1 MSGVPRLGRWW
12 AFLGI
17 VAQAAASGALW
28 AQIPTPGPPSAML
41 PSRVVAVRL
50 AEEIRLD
57 GRLDDSAWS
66 TADSLTGLVQREPRE
81 GMPST
86 ERTVVRVL
94 RTRTDVFVGVR
105 ADDRSPALIRAS
117 QLRRDADLTVD
128 DYVTLLFDS
137 FHDRRGAFLFRTN
150 PNGAMWD
157 AQLDGFEDL
166 NENWNGIW
174 DVAVAR
180 DSTGWTAEFRIPF
193 RTLRF
198 HGGGATLGFNVE
210 RFIRRKNEE
219 ALWRSFRRTQGLL
232 QLTEEGELAE
242 LGGASRGHGLD
253 LYPYALVRGNTDDH
267 DPSGASLGG
276 GGASAKAGLDAKL
289 AVSPTLTADLTVNT
303 DFAQVEA
310 DSQVI
315 NLTRFP
321 VFFPE
326 KREFFLESS
335 GIFDFGTAERLQVFY
350 SRRIGLRDNVPV
362 PILAGGRL
370 YGKAGP
376 WALGVLDARTG
387 SGDEMNNLALR
398 VKHDLFDRSSV
409 GAVATLRTG
418 PGVAGA
424 DWTAGVD
431 GQFPLIVRA
440 QNVVP
445 AFWIAGTRAADQD
458 ETPLAWRI
466 STDFPNDLFDNF
478 ISLYRIDAG
487 FSPPLG
493 FVRRAGIWETT
504 GHVDFMPRP
513 HRLGIRQL
521 DFELPDWDIIAGEG
535 GSLLRSASWETAQIE
550 IRPLGATFES
560 GASLAL
566 NLQRF
571 LDAPAD
577 SFEVFRGASV
587 APGRYWWTR
596 GEVQFTSSPA
606 HALSLSSLLGVGGFY
621 NGTNIEAT
629 LGATWRHG
637 GHLSVGAEV
646 AASAVRL
653 SLSRFH
659 TVQASTRVEYALNTR
674 TSFQGFAQINN
685 GDQRIDFN
693 LRFHWSRVIGDDLY
707 LVWNSGYTIDPGA
720 PHRFPSARAL
730 GHPLN
735 GALIIKGV
743 HRIAL

>member
-1 MSGVPRLGRWW
+1 
-12 AFLGI
+12 
-17 VAQAAASGALW
+17 
-28 AQIPTPGPPSAML
+28 
-41 PSRVVAVRL
+41 VRL

-57 GRLDDSAWS
+57 GRLDDPAWS
-66 TADSLTGLVQREPRE
+66 TADSVTQLVQREPSE

-86 ERTVVRVL
+86 ERTVVRAL
-94 RTRTDVFVGVR
+94 RTRTALFVGVR
-105 ADDRSPALIRAS
+105 ADDRSATLIRAS

-128 DYVTLLFDS
+128 DYVTLLLDS

-157 AQLDGFEDL
+157 AQLEGFEDL

-242 LGGASRGHGLD
+242 LGGASRGHGLEF
-253 LYPYALVRGNTDDH
+253 YPYALARGNTDDH
-267 DPSGASLGG
+267 DPSGTSLGG
-276 GGASAKAGLDAKL
+276 GGASVKAGLDAKL

-335 GIFDFGTAERLQVFY
+335 GIFDFGTTERVQVFY

-362 PILAGGRL
+362 PILAGVRL

-387 SGDEMNNLALR
+387 SGDEMNNLAVR

-418 PGVAGA
+418 PGVSGSE
-424 DWTAGVD
+424 WTAGVD

-445 AFWIAGTRAADQD
+445 AFWIAGTHAAEEG
-458 ETPLAWRI
+458 ETPLAWRL

-478 ISLYRIDAG
+478 ISLYRIDTG
-487 FSPPLG
+487 FAPALG
-493 FVRRAGIWETT
+493 FVRRSGIWETT

-513 HRLGIRQL
+513 HLLGIRQL
-521 DFELPDWDIIAGEG
+521 DFEVPDWDIIAGEE
-535 GSLLRSASWETAQIE
+535 GSLLRPSSWETAQFE
-550 IRPLGATFES
+550 VRPIGVTFES
-560 GASLAL
+560 GASLEL
-566 NLQRF
+566 NIQRF

-577 SFEVFRGASV
+577 SFEVFRGTSV

-596 GEVQFTSSPA
+596 GEVQLTTSPA
-606 HALSLSSLLGVGGFY
+606 HALGLTSLLGVGGFY
-621 NGTNIEAT
+621 DGTNVEAT
-629 LGATWRHG
+629 VGVTWRQG
-637 GHLSVGAEV
+637 GHLSIGTEV
-646 AASAVRL
+646 AGSAVHLPLTRFHAIQASAR
-653 SLSRFH
+653 
-659 TVQASTRVEYALNTR
+659 AEYAFNTR
-674 TSFQGFAQINN
+674 TSFQGFVQVNN
-685 GDQRIDFN
+685 EDQRIDFN
-693 LRFHWSRVIGDDLY
+693 LRFHWSRVVGDDLY
-707 LVWNSGYTIDPGA
+707 VVWNSGFTTDPAA
-720 PHRFPSARAL
+720 PHRFPNPRAL

-735 GALIIKGV
+735 GALIIKAV
-743 HRIAL
+743 HRMAP

>member
-1 MSGVPRLGRWW
+1 LSGERLRSRCRSL
-12 AFLGI
+12 LGL
-17 VAQAAASGALW
+17 VVHAAVFGALHG
-28 AQIPTPGPPSAML
+28 QTSTTGPPSTTP
-41 PSRVVAVRL
+41 PSTTLAVRL
-50 AEEIRLD
+50 ADEIRLD
-57 GRLDDSAWS
+57 GRLDDPAWF
-66 TADSLTGLVQREPRE
+66 TADSVTQLVQREPRE

-94 RTRTDVFVGVR
+94 RTRTALFVGVR
-105 ADDRSPALIRAS
+105 ADDQSAALIRAS

-128 DYVTLLFDS
+128 DYVTLLLDS

-157 AQLDGFEDL
+157 AQLEGFDDL

-174 DVAVAR
+174 DVAVTR
-180 DSTGWTAEFRIPF
+180 DSTGWTAEFRVPF
-193 RTLRF
+193 QTLRF

-219 ALWRSFRRTQGLL
+219 ALWRSFGRTQGLL

-242 LGGASRGHGLD
+242 LGGASRGHGLE
-253 LYPYALVRGNTDDH
+253 LYPYALARGNADDH
-267 DPSGASLGG
+267 DASGTSLGG
-276 GGASAKAGLDAKL
+276 GGASVKAGLDAKL

-335 GIFDFGTAERLQVFY
+335 GIFDFGTAERAQVFY

-362 PILAGGRL
+362 PILGGGRL

-376 WALGVLDARTG
+376 WTVGVLDARTG
-387 SGDEMNNLALR
+387 SGDEMNNLAVR
-398 VKHDLFDRSSV
+398 FKHDLFERSSL

-418 PGVAGA
+418 PGVSGG

-431 GQFPLIVRA
+431 GQFPLVVRA

-445 AFWIAGTRAADQD
+445 AFWIAGTHAADQD
-458 ETPLAWRI
+458 GTPLAWRL
-466 STDFPNDLFDNF
+466 STDLPNDLFDNF
-478 ISLYRIDAG
+478 ISLYHIDAG
-487 FSPPLG
+487 FSPALG

-513 HRLGIRQL
+513 HLLGIRQL
-521 DFELPDWDIIAGEG
+521 DFEVPDWDIIAGEG
-535 GSLLRSASWETAQIE
+535 GSLVRPASWETAQLE
-550 IRPLGATFES
+550 VRPLAATFES
-560 GASLAL
+560 GASLAVS
-566 NLQRF
+566 LQRF

-596 GEVQFTSSPA
+596 GEVQVTSSPA
-606 HALSLSSLLGVGGFY
+606 HALSVSSLLGLGGFY
-621 NGTNIEAT
+621 DGTNAEAT

-637 GHLSVGAEV
+637 GHLTLGAEM
-646 AASAVRL
+646 AAGAVRL
-653 SLSRFH
+653 PLSRFH
-659 TVQASTRVEYALNTR
+659 PLQASARAEYAFNTR
-674 TSFQGFAQINN
+674 TSFQGFVQVNN
-685 GDQRIDFN
+685 EDQRIDFN
-693 LRFHWSRVIGDDLY
+693 LRFHWSRVVGDDLY
-707 LVWNSGYTIDPGA
+707 VVWNSGFTTDPA
-720 PHRFPSARAL
+720 VPHRFPSPGAL

-735 GALIIKGV
+735 GALIIKAV
-743 HRIAL
+743 HRMAP

>member
-1 MSGVPRLGRWW
+1 LSVRLRGRHWVFFGLVTHT
-12 AFLGI
+12 AALGTLR
-17 VAQAAASGALW
+17 AQSPA
-28 AQIPTPGPPSAML
+28 PSA
-41 PSRVVAVRL
+41 PGTTPAPTTIAVRP

-57 GRLDDSAWS
+57 GRLDDPAWAL
-66 TADSLTGLVQREPRE
+66 ADSVTQLVQREPRE
-81 GMPST
+81 GLPST

-94 RTRTDVFVGVR
+94 RTRTALFVGVR
-105 ADDRSPALIRAS
+105 ADDQSAALVRAT

-128 DYVTLLFDS
+128 DYVTLLLDS

-157 AQLDGFEDL
+157 AQLEGFEDL

-232 QLTEEGELAE
+232 QLAEEGELAE

-253 LYPYALVRGNTDDH
+253 LYPYALARGNTDDH
-267 DPSGASLGG
+267 DSSGTSFGG
-276 GGASAKAGLDAKL
+276 GGASIKAGLDAKL

-335 GIFDFGTAERLQVFY
+335 GIFDFGTTEQVQVFY
-350 SRRIGLRDNVPV
+350 SRRIGLRDNAPV
-362 PILAGGRL
+362 PILAGARL

-376 WALGVLDARTG
+376 WTLGALDARTG
-387 SGDEMNNLALR
+387 SGDETNNLAVR
-398 VKHDLFDRSSV
+398 VKHDLFDRSSL

-418 PGVAGA
+418 PGLSGSEWSAGL
-424 DWTAGVD
+424 D
-431 GQFPLIVRA
+431 GQFPLIVSG
-440 QNVVP
+440 QNVLP
-445 AFWIAGTRAADQD
+445 AFWIAGARAAGQGG
-458 ETPLAWRI
+458 TPLAWRL
-466 STDFPNDLFDNF
+466 STDFPNDLFDTF

-487 FSPPLG
+487 FAPALG

-504 GHVDFMPRP
+504 GHVDFLPRP
-513 HRLGIRQL
+513 HVLGIRQL
-521 DFELPDWDIIAGEG
+521 DFEVPDWDIIAGED
-535 GSLLRSASWETAQIE
+535 GSILRPASWETAQIE
-550 IRPLGATFES
+550 VRPLAATFES

-566 NLQRF
+566 ILQRV

-577 SFEVFRGASV
+577 SFEVFRGTSV

-596 GEVQFTSSPA
+596 GAVQFTSSPA
-606 HALSLSSLLGVGGFY
+606 HALSLTSLLGAGGFY
-621 NGTNIEAT
+621 DGTNVEAT
-629 LGATWRHG
+629 VGATWRHG
-637 GHLSVGAEV
+637 GHVSIGTEV

-653 SLSRFH
+653 PLRRFH
-659 TVQASTRVEYALNTR
+659 AIQASARAEYAFNTR
-674 TSFQGFAQINN
+674 TSFQGFVQLNN
-685 GDQRIDFN
+685 EDQRIDFN
-693 LRFHWSRVIGDDLY
+693 LRFHWSRVVGDDLY
-707 LVWNSGYTIDPGA
+707 VVWNSGFTIDPAA
-720 PHRFPSARAL
+720 PHRFPSPRAL

-735 GALIIKGV
+735 GALIIKVV
-743 HRIAL
+743 HRMAS

>member
-1 MSGVPRLGRWW
+1 M
-12 AFLGI
+12 
-17 VAQAAASGALW
+17 
-28 AQIPTPGPPSAML
+28 
-41 PSRVVAVRL
+41 RL

-57 GRLDDSAWS
+57 GRLDDPAWS

-128 DYVTLLFDS
+128 DYVTLLLDS
-137 FHDRRGAFLFRTN
+137 FHDRRSAFLFRTN

-157 AQLDGFEDL
+157 AQLDGFDDL

-276 GGASAKAGLDAKL
+276 GGAAAKAGLDAKL

-335 GIFDFGTAERLQVFY
+335 GIFDFGTTERAQVFY

-362 PILAGGRL
+362 PILAGARL

-387 SGDEMNNLALR
+387 SGDETNNLAVR

-424 DWTAGVD
+424 GLGGGRGRAVSTDRSRTERGAGV
-431 GQFPLIVRA
+431 
-440 QNVVP
+440 
-445 AFWIAGTRAADQD
+445 
-458 ETPLAWRI
+458 
-466 STDFPNDLFDNF
+466 
-478 ISLYRIDAG
+478 
-487 FSPPLG
+487 
-493 FVRRAGIWETT
+493 
-504 GHVDFMPRP
+504 
-513 HRLGIRQL
+513 L
-521 DFELPDWDIIAGEG
+521 D
-535 GSLLRSASWETAQIE
+535 R
-550 IRPLGATFES
+550 
-560 GASLAL
+560 
-566 NLQRF
+566 
-571 LDAPAD
+571 
-577 SFEVFRGASV
+577 
-587 APGRYWWTR
+587 
-596 GEVQFTSSPA
+596 
-606 HALSLSSLLGVGGFY
+606 
-621 NGTNIEAT
+621 
-629 LGATWRHG
+629 
-637 GHLSVGAEV
+637 
-646 AASAVRL
+646 
-653 SLSRFH
+653 
-659 TVQASTRVEYALNTR
+659 
-674 TSFQGFAQINN
+674 
-685 GDQRIDFN
+685 
-693 LRFHWSRVIGDDLY
+693 
-707 LVWNSGYTIDPGA
+707 
-720 PHRFPSARAL
+720 
-730 GHPLN
+730 GHP
-735 GALIIKGV
+735 
-743 HRIAL
+743 RCR